1 MKRRRTTRVRLV
13 MATVMM
19 ACTPLW
25 LHANNPSLGG
35 QMKHL
40 LITLPSDA
48 IQLGRD
54 HDGTEIMALTDYCEF
69 YEGAAGALDGMAY
82 NGQYGWLANGF
93 ISLPPQYDIW
103 IEVLEQSDGLMTY
116 EQGTYQPIF
125 GTEGSDT
132 RWRWSGIMTHNWYAV
147 MEPGFYFAT
156 YRVYVA
162 DANGEPVEG
171 YAANDIT
178 VEWEFG
184 SSCIAADMN
193 CDTAVTLDD
202 VALFVDVLLD
212 ATGATANQRCGA
224 DTDEN
229 AIRDSRDIAVFIGLL
244 LG

>member
-1 MKRRRTTRVRLV
+1 MMTIRSTHYAIV
-13 MATVMM
+13 ATLAITGWSPM
-19 ACTPLW
+19 L
-25 LHANNPSLGG
+25 LHAANPSLGG

-54 HDGTEIMALTDYCEF
+54 HDGAEIMAFADYCET
-69 YEGAAGALDGMAY
+69 YDGNASVLDGTAY

-103 IEVLEQSDGLMTY
+103 IEVLDQSDGLMTF

-125 GTEGSDT
+125 GTNGSDT
-132 RWRWSGIMTHNWYAV
+132 HWRWSGVMTHNWYAV
-147 MEPGFYFAT
+147 MEPGYYYAT

-162 DANGEPVEG
+162 DSDGNPVEG
-171 YAANDIT
+171 YVANDIT

-184 SSCIAADMN
+184 SSCIAADMD

-202 VALFVDVLLD
+202 VSTFVDVLLD
-212 ATGATANQRCGA
+212 ASGATANQRCAA
-224 DTDEN
+224 DADEN
-229 AIRDSRDIAVFIGLL
+229 AIRDSRDIAVFISLL